1 MSNQYEIEYQV
12 IMRGGKALVVAPSYD
27 DAIGVFY
34 SGDEGIKQLKE
45 PSQETT
51 VKRVTKL
58 EG

>member
-12 IMRGGKALVVAPSYD
+12 IMRGGKALVIAPSYD
-27 DAIGVFY
+27 EAIGVFY
-34 SGDEGIKQLKE
+34 SMDESIKRLQE
-45 PSQETT
+45 PSPETT

>member
-1 MSNQYEIEYQV
+1 MNNQYEIEYQV
-12 IMRGGKALVVAPSYD
+12 VMRGGKALVIAPSYD

-34 SGDEGIKQLKE
+34 SDDESIKQLKE
-45 PSQETT
+45 PTPETT